1 MTPGFR
7 SRFLPEARFPSY
19 SSKPKSIKAFDTAVG
34 FYGYFS
40 CRFHRKRVLSNEAEN
55 AIIFAVFGKTD
66 TTWRREEQA
75 LVFSSAI
82 FLFCFLPVVFLL
94 YRLPFGKRWQ
104 NGLLAAAS
112 LVFYAFGNL
121 HYVPLFLASIL
132 INYLTG
138 VLLGTRFQR
147 SKAVITV
154 NILLNLG
161 ILCVYKYTDFLIAN
175 VNSLFGLTLAPVGLI
190 LPIGISFFT
199 FQGLSYT
206 IDVYRKPEEYSP
218 GFLNLLLYISF
229 FPQLIAG
236 PIVRW
241 GDISRQIENRSCSA
255 EKTASGIRRFIVGLS
270 KKLLL
275 ADAAAL
281 VVDSIFPLGTG
292 DSRLAWLAGICYTLQ
307 IYYDFSGYSDMAIGM
322 GKMFGFSIRENFL
335 FPYTAD
341 SIRDFWRKW
350 HISLSTWFREYLY
363 IPLGGN
369 RKGRGRAAVNR
380 LLVFFCTGLW
390 HGANWT
396 FVLWGLGH
404 GLLSSLEG
412 SGIIPVEKMKKTIP
426 GRIVLRIYTMFAVM
440 LLFTLFR
447 ADTVTQGFLVIGS
460 MFRFQMTTAGSAML
474 ASLSSPASCMVLC
487 LALLLALDQNG
498 SRVHAWLTGEG
509 PHELLPNLCCAVLM
523 MLSIMALAQS
533 GFHPFIYFQF

>member
-1 MTPGFR
+1 M
-7 SRFLPEARFPSY
+7 
-19 SSKPKSIKAFDTAVG
+19 
-34 FYGYFS
+34 
-40 CRFHRKRVLSNEAEN
+40 
-55 AIIFAVFGKTD
+55 
-66 TTWRREEQA
+66 
-75 LVFSSAI
+75 VFSSAI
-82 FLFCFLPVVFLL
+82 FLFCFLPLVFLL
-94 YRLPFGKRWQ
+94 SRLPLGKRWQ

-121 HYVPLFLASIL
+121 HYVPLFLLSIL

-138 VLLGTRFQR
+138 LLLGGRFPKSR
-147 SKAVITV
+147 AVLAL

-161 ILCVYKYTDFLIAN
+161 ILCVFKYTDFLIDN
-175 VNSLFGLTLAPVGLI
+175 LNDTFGMALRPAGLV

-206 IDVYRKPEEYSP
+206 IDVYRRPEEYSRS
-218 GFLNLLLYISF
+218 FLKLLLYISF

-241 GDISRQIENRSCSA
+241 GDIAGQIDNRLCTPEKSA
-255 EKTASGIRRFIVGLS
+255 AGIRRFAVGLS

-275 ADAAAL
+275 ADTAAYVADTVFASGL
-281 VVDSIFPLGTG
+281 LDT
-292 DSRLAWLAGICYTLQ
+292 RLSWLAGICYTLQ

-335 FPYTAD
+335 FPYTAV

-369 RKGRGRAAVNR
+369 RKGRARSALNR
-380 LLVFFCTGLW
+380 LIVFFGTGLW

-396 FVLWGLGH
+396 FVLWGLAH

-412 SGIIPVEKMKKTIP
+412 IGVIPVDRLRKSAP
-426 GRIVLRIYTMFAVM
+426 GRLLCRVYTLLAVM

-447 ADTVTQGFLVIGS
+447 ADSVTRGFGMIGT
-460 MFRFQMTTAGSAML
+460 MFSPCLLPEASVLLAKLSAP
-474 ASLSSPASCMVLC
+474 SSSIILC
-487 LALLLALDQNG
+487 PALLLALSSQG
-498 SRVHAWLTGEG
+498 EKLHRWLTEEK
-509 PHELLPNLCCAVLM
+509 PHVLAPMLCCLLLWL
-523 MLSIMALAQS
+523 LSVMSLAQS

>member
-1 MTPGFR
+1 M
-7 SRFLPEARFPSY
+7 
-19 SSKPKSIKAFDTAVG
+19 
-34 FYGYFS
+34 
-40 CRFHRKRVLSNEAEN
+40 
-55 AIIFAVFGKTD
+55 
-66 TTWRREEQA
+66 
-75 LVFSSAI
+75 VFSSAV
-82 FLFCFLPVVFLL
+82 FLFCFLPAVFLL
-94 YRLPFGKRWQ
+94 YRLPLGRRWQ
-104 NGLLAAAS
+104 NAMLAAAS

-132 INYLTG
+132 INYCTG
-138 VLLGTRFQR
+138 LLLGTRFQR
-147 SKAVITV
+147 SRSVLAV

-161 ILCVYKYTDFLIAN
+161 ILCVFKYTDFLIAN
-175 VNSLFGLTLAPVGLI
+175 LNALSGVRLQPVGLV

-206 IDVYRKPEEYSP
+206 IDVYRKPQEYSRS
-218 GFLNLLLYISF
+218 FLKLLLYISF

-241 GDISRQIENRSCSA
+241 GDLSGQIDNRLCSP
-255 EKTASGIRRFIVGLS
+255 ERTAAGIRRFIVGLS

-275 ADAAAL
+275 ADAAAF
-281 VVDSIFPLGTG
+281 VADTVFSAGIG
-292 DSRLAWLAGICYTLQ
+292 DCRLAWLGGICYTLQ

-335 FPYTAD
+335 FPYTAA

-363 IPLGGN
+363 FPLGGS
-369 RKGRGRAAVNR
+369 RKGRARAVMNR
-380 LLVFFCTGLW
+380 LIVFFCTGLW

-412 SGIIPVEKMKKTIP
+412 SGVIPIERLQKSAF
-426 GRIVLRIYTMFAVM
+426 GRLVCRIYTLLSVM

-447 ADTVTQGFLVIGS
+447 ADSVAQGFGMIGA
-460 MFRFQMTTAGSAML
+460 MFSGQMLPEGSVLLAKL
-474 ASLSSPASCMVLC
+474 SVPAASLILC
-487 LALLLALDQNG
+487 IALALALSQTG
-498 SRVHAWLTGEG
+498 EKLHTWLTDESGK
-509 PHELLPNLCCAVLM
+509 ELIPDLCCLTLFV
-523 MLSIMALAQS
+523 LSIMSLAQS